1 MEQHRVWLHISGV
14 GLTAGANEAFAPDAH
29 RWIAVA
35 WLITFRLGPKN
46 RRTEV
51 LVSPLGKAWMP
62 RPSIDVSTRFSHAFG
77 SPRKAWIPVA
87 YEFVAQDRLS
97 HAK

>member
-1 MEQHRVWLHISGV
+1 MHPYCHAGASVATLWKIRMEQHRVWLHISGV

-51 LVSPLGKAWMP
+51 LVSSLRKARIP
-62 RPSIDVSTRFSHAFG
+62 RLSNDVSTF
-77 SPRKAWIPVA
+77 P
-87 YEFVAQDRLS
+87 DRSWPL
-97 HAK
+97 